1 MRVSTSMMQRLS
13 VESMLERQS
22 QLSQTQLQ
30 LASGKRIL
38 TPSQDPSGTTRILS
52 LNQQLSQNSQYQQN
66 IDRLTSRLEAEESV
80 LGSTGDA
87 LMRVRELAVSGLN
100 DTYGQEERSHVATEM
115 WLLLDEIFELANS
128 KDGSGEYLFSGYQ
141 SQTEPFVD
149 GGAGNYSYQ
158 GDQHQRNLKISAT
171 REIQSSD
178 TGSEIFE
185 NLEVVAGGKQNVFK
199 TIYDFATALE
209 ANTPNSDI
217 LTDLDTALNSLFSTR
232 AKVGGRLNA
241 IEGQTQINEQFKVQT
256 EAVLSSIQDLDYAEA
271 VGRLNLELA
280 GLQAAQESFQRI
292 QNLSLFNAIS

>member
-13 VESMLERQS
+13 VESMLSRQA

-30 LASGKRIL
+30 LATGKRIL

-52 LNQQLSQNSQYQQN
+52 LNQQLSQNDQYQQN
-66 IDRLTSRLEAEESV
+66 IDRLTSRLEAEENV
-80 LGSTGDA
+80 LDSTGNA

-100 DTYGQEERSHVATEM
+100 STYGQVERAHVATEM
-115 WLLLDEIFELANS
+115 WLLLDEVFELANS

-158 GDQHQRNLKISAT
+158 GDQHQRSLKISAT

-185 NLEVVAGGKQNVFK
+185 NLSVVAGGKQNVFR
-199 TIYDFATALE
+199 TIYDFATSLE
-209 ANTPNSDI
+209 NNTPNSDI
-217 LTDLDTALNSLFSTR
+217 LIDLDTALESLFSTR
-232 AKVGGRLNA
+232 AKIGGRLNA
-241 IEGQTQINEQFKVQT
+241 IEGQQQINEQFKTQT
-256 EAVLSSIQDLDYAEA
+256 QAVLSSIQDLDYAEA

-292 QNLSLFNAIS
+292 QNLSLFNALG